1 MTETEILRTVTD
13 LARKHIGWS
22 GPVRPEM
29 DLIEDL
35 QLDSLKLL
43 TLAVQVENHFQI
55 CLEPADEAK
64 IRRISDLVSAIEQK
78 LECRDQA
85 SRMATET
92 APPRR

>member
-1 MTETEILRTVTD
+1 MTEAEILHTVTD
-13 LARKHIGWS
+13 LARKHLGWS

-43 TLAVQVENHFQI
+43 ALAVQVENHFQI

-64 IRRISDLVSAIEQK
+64 IRRVSDLVSAIEQK

-85 SRMATET
+85 SRVATDT

>member
-78 LECRDQA
+78 LECRDRA